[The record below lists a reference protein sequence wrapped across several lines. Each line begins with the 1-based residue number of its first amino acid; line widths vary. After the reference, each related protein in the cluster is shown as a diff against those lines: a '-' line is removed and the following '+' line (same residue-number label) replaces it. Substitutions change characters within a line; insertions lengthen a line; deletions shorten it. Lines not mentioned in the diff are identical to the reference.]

1 MARSS
6 PQLSGLDARRRREY
20 QRLAKQ
26 LENLPLL
33 AQGSVFQIDPPADA
47 PRASTRYAW
56 TRKVKAKTV
65 TRGLSKEE
73 YVQLNAAIEANRKV
87 ESTLRRMREI
97 SQEAIVSPPRKTRKK
112 RSHEPS

>member
-1 MARSS
+1 M
-6 PQLSGLDARRRREY
+6 
-20 QRLAKQ
+20 AKQ

-33 AQGSVFQIDPPADA
+33 AQGSVFQIEPPPEA

-73 YVQLNAAIEANRKV
+73 YKELKAAITANRKV
-87 ESTLRRMREI
+87 ESVLKRMREI
-97 SQEAIVSPPRKTRKK
+97 SQEAIVSPPRTTQKKKK
-112 RSHEPS
+112 RKTS